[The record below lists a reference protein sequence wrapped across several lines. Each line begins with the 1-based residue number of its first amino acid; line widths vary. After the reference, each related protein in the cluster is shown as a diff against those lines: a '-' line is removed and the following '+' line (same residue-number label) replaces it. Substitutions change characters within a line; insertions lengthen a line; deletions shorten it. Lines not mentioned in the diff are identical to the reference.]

1 MQGQIKVSGDSIR
14 LNFDYDQD
22 LVAKARK
29 LPGRRY
35 DPPSKSWIVP
45 VRYFDNVVKAFPD
58 FVISEETKKTIM
70 MRIEKENQVIGMST
84 ATDADV
90 EVPGL
95 RGELMPFQKAGVRY
109 IENTSGHTLIADEM
123 GLGKTVQSL
132 AWLQLHPEIRPAII
146 VCPASLKLNWRIEA
160 EKWLEARPENTVYLV
175 KNSKDKIPENARLII
190 VNYDL
195 IKSRLEDLIRLA
207 PQVVI
212 LDESHYIKNNKAIRT
227 KSVMQ
232 LGRQAKHILCLSG
245 TPFLNRP
252 IEIWTTLTLL
262 APKLFPNWKYFA
274 TRYCGG
280 YEDRY
285 GWNVSGASHM
295 DELQDI
301 LRKNI
306 MVRREKQQVLA
317 ELPNKQHVQV
327 PVEITNRKEYDL
339 ARNSFLSWLSETYKD
354 NKKIEAAERAET
366 LTRMNALRK
375 LSAVGKIEAA
385 KEWISNFVETGQKLV
400 VFAHHR
406 EVLNAVYDSFKDC
419 AVKLT
424 GETESEERQEAVR
437 KFQEDPAV
445 KIFIAS
451 IRAAGVGIT
460 LTAANNVFFLEID
473 WTPAGNDQA
482 EDRCH
487 RIGQKNAVTVWHMTG
502 HDTFDQDM
510 YQAVVEKRQSFNAAF
525 SLSGKKET
533 KKINRPR
540 KCG

>member
-1 MQGQIKVSGDSIR
+1 MQGQINISGNAIK
-14 LNFDYDQD
+14 LNFDYDPV
-22 LVAKARK
+22 LVSKARK

-35 DPPSKSWIVP
+35 EPSSKSWIVP
-45 VRYFDNVVKAFPD
+45 IMHFDDVIKTFPD
-58 FVISEETKKTIM
+58 FKVSEEAKKTIA
-70 MRIEKENQVIGMST
+70 IQKEKENQVINMSS
-84 ATDADV
+84 AAGADM

-95 RGELMPFQKAGVRY
+95 KGELMPFQKAGVQY
-109 IENTSGHTLIADEM
+109 IEKTSGHTLIADEM

-132 AWLQLHPEIRPAII
+132 AWLQLHPEIRPAVII
-146 VCPASLKLNWRIEA
+146 CPASLKLNWRIEA
-160 EKWLEARPENTVYLV
+160 EKWLEDRQENIIYVV
-175 KNSKDKIPENARLII
+175 KNGKDKIPEGAKVII
-190 VNYDL
+190 INYDL
-195 IKSRLEDLIRLA
+195 IKDRLDKLIQLV

-212 LDESHYIKNNKAIRT
+212 LDESHYIKNNKAIRA
-227 KSVMQ
+227 KAAMQ
-232 LGRQAKHILCLSG
+232 LGKQAKHVLCLSG

-252 IEIWTTLTLL
+252 IEIWTTLILL

-280 YEDRY
+280 YMDSF
-285 GWNVSGASHM
+285 GWNVSGASHL

-317 ELPNKQHVQV
+317 ELPDKQHIQV
-327 PVEITNRKEYDL
+327 PVEIINRKEYDL
-339 ARNSFLSWLSETYKD
+339 ARSSFLLWLNKTYKD
-354 NKKIEAAERAET
+354 KKKIEAAERAEA

-375 LSAVGKIEAA
+375 LSAVGKIDAA
-385 KEWISNFVETGQKLV
+385 KEWISNFIETGQKLV
-400 VFAHHR
+400 VFGHHR
-406 EVLNAVYDSFKDC
+406 EVLNTVYSSFKDC

-424 GETESEERQEAVR
+424 GETESEERQEAVK

-451 IRAAGVGIT
+451 IKAAGVGIT
-460 LTAANNVFFLEID
+460 LTAANSVLFLEID

-502 HDTFDQDM
+502 YDTFDQDM
-510 YQAVVEKRQSFNAAF
+510 YRTVVEKRQSFDAAF
-525 SLSGKKET
+525 SLSNKGKAGK
-533 KKINRPR
+533 NQ
-540 KCG
+540 C